1 MQTWAR
7 RGLQT
12 ALVTGGL
19 LMLGTGIASAHE
31 NVSPDTPASP
41 IDGGVSVP
49 VNVGNN
55 ALGTPF
61 GQKNLPGVDRTV
73 STHEVTDA
81 VTGALPQSAGL
92 PTDGVTSATGKLP
105 VALSKAAPS
114 VSKALPT

>member
-49 VNVGNN
+49 VHVGNN

-61 GQKNLPGVDRTV
+61 GQKDLPGVDRTV
-73 STHEVTDA
+73 STNEVTN
-81 VTGALPQSAGL
+81 ALPLSAGL
-92 PTDGVTSATGKLP
+92 PTGGVSSATGKLP
-105 VALSKAAPS
+105 VALSKATPA
-114 VSKALPT
+114 